1 MLCVPKAAVSRP
13 LGFPIVIAI
22 SAQPLTLTR
31 ICWPEATLGAT
42 FATFARESH
51 FAGFCALYM
60 SKSLYIIDAFS
71 QIFRAY
77 WSPAARRRSVRGK
90 PVGAAFIF
98 ARMCLA
104 LIQKQKPDFLV
115 AAFDSKE
122 KTFRDDIYKE
132 YKAGREAMPEDLAEQ
147 LPLVRSILEA
157 MGIPVLEVPG
167 LEADDIIG
175 VLSRLGEKKGYEVR
189 LISRDK
195 DLKQLLTEHIKLL
208 NEEENSTYGPEEL
221 QAEFGLR
228 PEQFLEVLAL
238 AGDTVDNIPGAK
250 GVGVK
255 TAAKLLAEHGTME
268 KIFAAA
274 ESGAIK
280 QPKLRENL
288 IAFKPEAPLSRQL
301 AAIVTD
307 GEWAKKVPFDEKAA
321 TLHPLDSRKDKLLP
335 LLVDLN
341 FNSIVEDLG
350 WKAEAASSGTGAQSA
365 SDGLEA
371 KTQPDKKAQTEG
383 KLGGTQ
389 KSMFGSAPAKPSAPP
404 PPKELVEA
412 QTKYSTIDSPDAFKK
427 LIERLKKA
435 KTFALHCLADEP
447 TPLEESDEEEEE
459 GKPQTANRERQTA
472 TLVGIG
478 FAFEPGDACFL
489 PLNAAIKPAA
499 AFDALKPILE
509 NAKINKRG
517 HDLKRDMRLLL
528 AQGIDMAGAESDTKL
543 DAFMLDTVREDARL
557 DSLSREFLGM
567 DIPGV
572 ETIAGGDKR
581 HPGKLADAEAARVS
595 AYGAMCADYAL
606 RVSRILEPQLKAQD
620 LITLTHELELPLV
633 QVLAH
638 MEVRGIKID
647 QPYLAKLNKEMA
659 ARIAELEKEIHKL
672 AGQEFTVNS
681 PKQLGAI
688 LFDKLNLPVQGKTAK
703 GTGRS
708 TDMGTLEKLAPLHP
722 LPAKVVEYRHQA
734 KLKSTYVDALP
745 LLADEKGR
753 VHTSYRQ
760 TVATGRLSSKDPNV
774 QNIPVRTELGQKI
787 RRAFIADKGHKLISA
802 DYSQIE
808 LRLLAHVSDDP
819 HLKQAFHDGEDIH
832 KAVASKV
839 FGISLKE
846 VTKEQRNTAKTVNY
860 AVLYGQSAFGL
871 SQLLNVSRADA
882 TMFIENY
889 FSGYPNVKELQT
901 KVLEGCRKD
910 GYVTTL
916 LGRKRYLPEI
926 TSKNAMLRSQAERQ
940 AFNTVLQ
947 GTAADLIKKAML
959 NVHAAVESKKLP
971 YAMLLQVHDEL
982 VFEAPEK
989 EAKKCAEFAQE
1000 KMSGAMKLSV
1010 PLVVD
1015 VGIGDNWLEAK

>member
-1 MLCVPKAAVSRP
+1 
-13 LGFPIVIAI
+13 
-22 SAQPLTLTR
+22 
-31 ICWPEATLGAT
+31 
-42 FATFARESH
+42 
-51 FAGFCALYM
+51 M

-98 ARMCLA
+98 ARICLA

-122 KTFRDDIYKE
+122 KTFRDDIYPQ
-132 YKAGREAMPEDLAEQ
+132 YKAEREAMPEDLAEQ
-147 LPLVRSILEA
+147 LPLVRSILDA
-157 MGIPVLEVPG
+157 MGIPILEVPG

-175 VLSRLGEKKGYEVR
+175 VLSRRGEKQGYEVR

-195 DLKQLLTEHIKLL
+195 DLKQLLSEHVKLL
-208 NEEENSTYGPEEL
+208 NEEENTTYGPEEL
-221 QAEFGLR
+221 KAEFGLR

-238 AGDTVDNIPGAK
+238 AGDSVDNIPGAK

-255 TAAKLLAEHGTME
+255 TAAKLLAEHGSLE

-288 IAFKPEAPLSRQL
+288 IAFKPESPLSRQL

-307 GEWAKKVPFDEKAA
+307 GEWAKKVPFDAEAA
-321 TLHPLDSRKDKLLP
+321 AVHDLDNRKDKLLP

-350 WKAEAASSGTGAQSA
+350 WKAEAASSPKSEVH
-365 SDGLEA
+365 S
-371 KTQPDKKAQTEG
+371 PDSKKADEG
-383 KLGGTQ
+383 PRTSDSGLPKGTQ
-389 KSMFGSAPAKPSAPP
+389 KSMFGSAPTKPSAPP
-404 PPKELVEA
+404 PPRELVEA

-447 TPLEESDEEEEE
+447 APLEESEDEEEEDSHKKTTPE
-459 GKPQTANRERQTA
+459 TGLRTPD
-472 TLVGIG
+472 LVGIG
-478 FAFEPGDACFL
+478 FAFEPGVACFL
-489 PLNAAIKPAA
+489 PLNASIKPAA

-581 HPGKLADAEAARVS
+581 RPGKLAEAEAARVS
-595 AYGAMCADYAL
+595 AYGALCADYAL

-620 LITLTHELELPLV
+620 LIKLTHELELPLV

-745 LLADEKGR
+745 LLADDKGR

-787 RRAFIADKGHKLISA
+787 RRAFIAEKGHKLISA

-808 LRLLAHVSDDP
+808 LRLLAHVSDDA
-819 HLKQAFHDGEDIH
+819 HLKQAFLDGEDIH
-832 KAVASKV
+832 KAVAAKV
-839 FGISLKE
+839 FSIKLKD

-871 SQLLNVSRADA
+871 SQLLSVSRADA

-959 NVHAAVESKKLP
+959 NVHAAVEAKKLP

-1000 KMSGAMKLSV
+1000 MMSGAMKLSV

>member
-1 MLCVPKAAVSRP
+1 
-13 LGFPIVIAI
+13 
-22 SAQPLTLTR
+22 
-31 ICWPEATLGAT
+31 
-42 FATFARESH
+42 
-51 FAGFCALYM
+51 
-60 SKSLYIIDAFS
+60 
-71 QIFRAY
+71 
-77 WSPAARRRSVRGK
+77 
-90 PVGAAFIF
+90 
-98 ARMCLA
+98 
-104 LIQKQKPDFLV
+104 
-115 AAFDSKE
+115 
-122 KTFRDDIYKE
+122 
-132 YKAGREAMPEDLAEQ
+132 
-147 LPLVRSILEA
+147 
-157 MGIPVLEVPG
+157 
-167 LEADDIIG
+167 
-175 VLSRLGEKKGYEVR
+175 
-189 LISRDK
+189 
-195 DLKQLLTEHIKLL
+195 KQLLSEHVKLL
-208 NEEENSTYGPEEL
+208 NEEENTTYGPEEL
-221 QAEFGLR
+221 QVEFGLK

-238 AGDTVDNIPGAK
+238 AGDSVDNIPGAK

-288 IAFKPEAPLSRQL
+288 IAFKPESKLSRQL
-301 AAIVTD
+301 AQIVTD

-321 TLHPLDSRKDKLLP
+321 TLHPLDSRKEKLLP

-350 WKAEAASSGTGAQSA
+350 WKAEAVAASPESKPASAAPKAETGAP
-365 SDGLEA
+365 
-371 KTQPDKKAQTEG
+371 K
-383 KLGGTQ
+383 GTQ

-404 PPKELVEA
+404 PPKELTEA
-412 QTKYSTIDSPDAFKK
+412 QAKYSTIDTPDAFKK

-447 TPLEESDEEEEE
+447 APLEEPEEDENEDE
-459 GKPQTANRERQTA
+459 GASRATHGSPLRTA

-478 FAFEPGDACFL
+478 FAFEPGDACYL
-489 PLNAAIKPAA
+489 PIVGGKHKPDAL
-499 AFDALKPILE
+499 FDALKPVLE
-509 NAKINKRG
+509 NAKIAKRG

-528 AQGIDMAGAESDTKL
+528 DRGIDMAGAESDTKL

-557 DSLSREFLGM
+557 DSLSREYLGM

-581 HPGKLADAEAARVS
+581 HPGKLADAEATRVS

-606 RVSRILEPQLKAQD
+606 RVSRVLEPHLKEQD
-620 LITLTHELELPLV
+620 LTKLTHELELPLV

-787 RRAFIADKGHKLISA
+787 RRAFIAEKGHKLISA

-808 LRLLAHVSDDP
+808 LRLLAHVSDDA
-819 HLKQAFHDGEDIH
+819 HLKQAFLDGEDIH
-832 KAVASKV
+832 KAVAAKV
-839 FGISLKE
+839 FGIKLKD

-871 SQLLNVSRADA
+871 SQLLSVSRAEA
-882 TMFIENY
+882 TQFIENY

-947 GTAADLIKKAML
+947 GTAA
-959 NVHAAVESKKLP
+959 
-971 YAMLLQVHDEL
+971 
-982 VFEAPEK
+982 
-989 EAKKCAEFAQE
+989 
-1000 KMSGAMKLSV
+1000 
-1010 PLVVD
+1010 
-1015 VGIGDNWLEAK
+1015 

>member
-1 MLCVPKAAVSRP
+1 
-13 LGFPIVIAI
+13 
-22 SAQPLTLTR
+22 
-31 ICWPEATLGAT
+31 
-42 FATFARESH
+42 
-51 FAGFCALYM
+51 M
-60 SKSLYIIDAFS
+60 SQSLYIIDAFS

-104 LIQKQKPDFLV
+104 LIQKQKPDFIV

-122 KTFRDDIYKE
+122 KTFRDDIYPQ
-132 YKAGREAMPEDLAEQ
+132 YKAEREAMPEDLAEQ

-157 MGIPVLEVPG
+157 MGIPILEVPG

-189 LISRDK
+189 LVSRDK
-195 DLKQLLTEHIKLL
+195 DLKQLLSEHVKLL
-208 NEEENSTYGPEEL
+208 NEEDGSTYGPEEL
-221 QAEFGLR
+221 KAEFGLR

-255 TAAKLLAEHGTME
+255 TAAKLLAEHGSMD

-288 IAFKPEAPLSRQL
+288 IAFKEESKLSRQL

-321 TLHPLDSRKDKLLP
+321 ALHPLDARKDKLLP

-350 WKAEAASSGTGAQSA
+350 WKAEAVRAPSVSEGSAAPVPEATGNQRP
-365 SDGLEA
+365 GG
-371 KTQPDKKAQTEG
+371 KQPSQA

-412 QTKYSTIDSPDAFKK
+412 QTKYSTVDSPDDFKK
-427 LIERLKKA
+427 LIDRLKKA

-447 TPLEESDEEEEE
+447 APIEEPEEEDEEAPRAASSE
-459 GKPQTANRERQTA
+459 PRTA
-472 TLVGIG
+472 TLVGIA
-478 FAFEPGDACFL
+478 FAFEPGDACFV
-489 PLNAAIKPAA
+489 PLNASIKPAA

-509 NAKINKRG
+509 SAKINKRG

-557 DSLSREFLGM
+557 DSLSREYLGL

-572 ETIAGGDKR
+572 ETIAGGEKR
-581 HPGKLADAEAARVS
+581 RPGKLADADAKRVS

-606 RVSRILEPQLKAQD
+606 RVSRVLEPHLKEQD
-620 LITLTHELELPLV
+620 LTKLTHELELPLV

-638 MEVRGIKID
+638 METRGIKID
-647 QPYLAKLNKEMA
+647 QAYLAKLGKEMA
-659 ARIAELEKEIHKL
+659 ERIGELEREIHKL

-787 RRAFIADKGHKLISA
+787 RRAFIAEKGHKLISA

-808 LRLLAHVSDDP
+808 LRLLAHVSDDK
-819 HLKQAFHDGEDIH
+819 HLRQAFLDGEDIH
-832 KAVASKV
+832 KAVAAKV
-839 FGISLKE
+839 FGIALKD

-871 SQLLNVSRADA
+871 SQLLNVSRAEA
-882 TMFIENY
+882 TQFIENY

-947 GTAADLIKKAML
+947 GTAADLIKRAML
-959 NVHAAVESKKLP
+959 DVHAAVEAKKLP

-989 EAKKCAEFAQE
+989 EAKKCAEFAKE